1 MQDLKI
7 TCIQSDLFWE
17 DKTKNLDMFS
27 EKIGSIK
34 QPTDIIILPEMFPS
48 GFTMNVE
55 QMGETMDGETMT
67 WLSQQA
73 KSTDCVITG
82 SLIVKDNTTHFN
94 RLIWMRPDG
103 KFYTYDK
110 RHLFRM
116 MNEDHYFS
124 PGKLKLIVE
133 WKGWKICPLI
143 CYDLR
148 FPVWSRNTGDYD
160 CLIYIANWPEARKNA
175 WSTLLKARAH
185 ENQAYVIG
193 VNRVGKDGNSISFSG
208 DSAVISPKG
217 ETIIE
222 FEPGKEGVKTCRLS
236 HADLKDFRSEFPA
249 RMDADQFIIKMD

>member
-1 MQDLKI
+1 MQDLNI
-7 TCIQSDLFWE
+7 TCIQSDLYWE
-17 DKTKNLDMFS
+17 DKAKNLDMFS
-27 EKIGSIK
+27 AKIASI
-34 QPTDIIILPEMFPS
+34 QEPTDIIVLPEMFPS

-55 QMGETMDGETMT
+55 QMGEPMDGATMK
-67 WLSQQA
+67 WLVQQA
-73 KSTDCVITG
+73 QNTECVITG
-82 SLIVKDNTTHFN
+82 SLIVKDDDAHFN
-94 RLIWMRPDG
+94 RLIWMQPDG

-116 MNEDHYFS
+116 MKEDHYFS

-148 FPVWSRNTGDYD
+148 FPVWSRNRDDYD

-193 VNRVGKDGNSISFSG
+193 VNRVGNDGNQISFSG
-208 DSAVISPKG
+208 DSAVIDPKG
-217 ETIIE
+217 ETIST
-222 FEPGKEGVKTCRLS
+222 FEPGKENIKTGTLS
-236 HADLKDFRSEFPA
+236 HAKLQEFRNNFPA
-249 RMDADQFIIKMD
+249 GMDADQFIINLD